1 MGRNQSNG
9 KFNYNN
15 IQKKDKNFMYD
26 NFKNSNGYNCD
37 FEECNF
43 DFVSF
48 RGAHFKKCSFYN
60 STFIGAEFVGANL
73 KGSKFKKCKFEN
85 TVFDS
90 VNVDG
95 VDFREAEFNNVIFL
109 ETDLTKAI
117 NIDVDE
123 AGIRVFNEVPEIT
136 ISDELMGTV
145 EGLKEN
151 KYIKEA
157 RIFDTKDG
165 SINIL
170 TLMILLENFNEER
183 LIRGLNTLKSEI
195 TREFHTLS
203 YIIRLLE
210 KIY

>member
-15 IQKKDKNFMYD
+15 IQKKNKNFMYD

-90 VNVDG
+90 VNLDG
-95 VDFREAEFNNVIFL
+95 VDFNEAEFINVIFL
-109 ETDLTKAI
+109 QSDLDKAT
-117 NIDVDE
+117 NIELDHI
-123 AGIRVFNEVPEIT
+123 GIRVFNEVPEIT
-136 ISDELMGTV
+136 ISDELNATV

-170 TLMILLENFNEER
+170 TMMILLETFNEER
-183 LIRGLNTLKSEI
+183 LLRGLNILKVEI

-203 YIIRLLE
+203 YVIRLLE